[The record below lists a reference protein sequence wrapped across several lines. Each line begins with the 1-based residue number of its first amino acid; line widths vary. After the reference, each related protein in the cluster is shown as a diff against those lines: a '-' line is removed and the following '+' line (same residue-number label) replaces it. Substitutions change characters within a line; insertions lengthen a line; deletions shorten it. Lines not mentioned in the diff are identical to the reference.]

1 MSNSSIWTPRL
12 LDQGIRDLLARQEL
26 KIENVVSFISSQ
38 EIIFFTTTNKREKR
52 DLGGDQTFN
61 ITIWLSFD
69 AWEFLKL

>member
-61 ITIWLSFD
+61 ITI
-69 AWEFLKL
+69 